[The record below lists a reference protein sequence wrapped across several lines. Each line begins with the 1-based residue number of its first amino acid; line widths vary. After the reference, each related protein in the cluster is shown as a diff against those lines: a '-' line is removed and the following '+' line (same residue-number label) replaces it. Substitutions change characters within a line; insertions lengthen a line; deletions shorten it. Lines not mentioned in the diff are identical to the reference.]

1 MKKVLIIDNYDSFV
15 YNLYQYVK
23 EIFPQA
29 ETMVYRNDALDIDA
43 IRNMAPTHIIVS
55 PGPGRPENA
64 GVTIEAIKVFS
75 QDTPILGVCLGHQAI
90 GAAFGARVIHAS
102 KLVHGK
108 TSQIQHTEAGILYE
122 LANPFTATRYHSLA
136 LEEKSLPECLT
147 IIAKSE
153 DDNEIMAVQLKD
165 KPVYGVQF
173 HPESILTGEG
183 KKIMKNFL
191 DIEKGA
197 DIFLSV
203 KPLSAS
209 RGTVQQGLSTLFSGQ
224 DLSLQETESIMEEI
238 MTGKTSD
245 AQIAAFLTALRM
257 KGESGD
263 ELAGMALVMRNKAIK
278 VRACDPRS
286 VDTCGTGGD
295 GAHTC
300 NISTAASFVVSAAG
314 ISVAKHGNRS
324 VSSKVGSADVL
335 EAGGYRLQ
343 KTSQEMEQ
351 ELAETGFTFMFA
363 PLMHPA
369 MKHVMPVRRQ
379 LKTRTAFNLLG
390 PVTNPARVKYQLI
403 GIFDFAYASRLARA
417 LQAIGTERSMIVCGG
432 FTDELTTCAENKAL
446 LVTRDSVEEL
456 DININVLGLE
466 TGSRKE
472 LEGEED
478 PQRAFY
484 AIEQILSA
492 RANQTQIETVAL
504 NAGALFYIT
513 KETATLKDGVEKAL
527 QLIRSGQAADKLR
540 QVIGYQKDTGEKE
553 NG

>member
-23 EIFPQA
+23 EIFPRA
-29 ETMVYRNDALDIDA
+29 EAMVCRNDALDIEA
-43 IRNMAPTHIIVS
+43 IRDIAPTHIIVS

-64 GVTIEAIKVFS
+64 GITIEAIKVFS
-75 QDTPILGVCLGHQAI
+75 QDTPILGVCLGHQAV

-102 KLVHGK
+102 NLVHGK
-108 TSQIQHTEAGILYE
+108 TSQIQHTEAGILFE

-136 LEEKSLPECLT
+136 LEEKTLPACLT
-147 IIAKSE
+147 VIAKSE
-153 DDNEIMAVQLKD
+153 EDNEIMAVQLKD

-183 KKIMKNFL
+183 KKIIKNFL

-197 DIFLSV
+197 SFRQTV
-203 KPLSAS
+203 KNLAESK
-209 RGTVQQGLSTLFSGQ
+209 GNVQQGLNTLFAGQ
-224 DLSLQETESIMEEI
+224 DLSLPETESIMKEI
-238 MTGKTSD
+238 MSGKISE

-263 ELAGMALVMRNKAIK
+263 ELAGMALVMRDKAIK
-278 VRACDPRS
+278 VRACDPRT

-300 NISTAASFVVSAAG
+300 NISTAAAFVVSAAG

-343 KTSQEMEQ
+343 KISQEMEQ

-390 PVTNPARVKYQLI
+390 PVANPARVKYQLI
-403 GIFDFAYASRLARA
+403 GVFDFVYAPRLARA
-417 LQAIGTERSMIVCGG
+417 LQAIGTERAMIVCGG

-456 DININVLGLE
+456 AIDIEGLGLKA
-466 TGSRKE
+466 GNRQD

-504 NAGALFYIT
+504 NAGTLFYIT

-540 QVIGYQKDTGEKE
+540 RVIEYQKTPGEKK